1 MARSRVK
8 DGMGV
13 VEGCPQLAHAKALS
27 PSSITLCDVHHSG
40 GLRRET
46 EGLDK
51 RPAFKHAI
59 VALFFWSR
67 NGWYEQLVIVGN
79 APASPSPVKSA
90 THPNGFALVTMG
102 EKCRLSE

>member
-13 VEGCPQLAHAKALS
+13 VEGCPQLAHAKGLS
-27 PSSITLCDVHHSG
+27 ASSIILCNVYHSA
-40 GLRRET
+40 GLRREG
-46 EGLDK
+46 EGLHK

-79 APASPSPVKSA
+79 VPASLSPVKSA
-90 THPNGFALVTMG
+90 THPDGSALVTMG
-102 EKCRLSE
+102 E